1 MDEFLVQASHV
12 YAMAFIQP
20 LNKTESFV
28 ETWMDECGTEQSMSE
43 RGLNGPGF
51 SWEVGWVTFLFQAC
65 VSGLQSVKLKCNSTC
80 PAFPPGLEK
89 GSHDLVGVF

>member
-43 RGLNGPGF
+43 R
-51 SWEVGWVTFLFQAC
+51 
-65 VSGLQSVKLKCNSTC
+65 
-80 PAFPPGLEK
+80 EK
-89 GSHDLVGVF
+89 QILYINAHM